1 MNPIP
6 PQASAWLE
14 LAKIIKDPFLVF
26 SLTIIA
32 ILAWIIFALM
42 RSNQSHV
49 GFERDLMKELSDN
62 SVTLARLAALVE
74 TLVHGRG
81 GSK

>member
-1 MNPIP
+1 
-6 PQASAWLE
+6 
-14 LAKIIKDPFLVF
+14 
-26 SLTIIA
+26 
-32 ILAWIIFALM
+32 M

>member
-26 SLTIIA
+26 LT
-32 ILAWIIFALM
+32 
-42 RSNQSHV
+42 N
-49 GFERDLMKELSDN
+49 DN
-62 SVTLARLAALVE
+62 SYTRLDYFCVDE
-74 TLVHGRG
+74 KQ
-81 GSK
+81 SEPCWF